1 MSESISALPGPL
13 SRLLNY
19 ILSELINPAL
29 FLLLAV
35 AVIVFIY
42 GIIEMMAGAA
52 NDKKREDGRR
62 HLMWGIIGLFIMLGV
77 WGVISIIKDSVSLLN

>member
-1 MSESISALPGPL
+1 MTDSISALPGPL
-13 SRLLNY
+13 NRLLSF
-19 ILSELINPAL
+19 ILSELVNPAL
-29 FLLLAV
+29 YLLLAI
-35 AVIVFIY
+35 AVVIFIY

-77 WGVISIIKDSVSLLN
+77 WGIISIIEDSIALF